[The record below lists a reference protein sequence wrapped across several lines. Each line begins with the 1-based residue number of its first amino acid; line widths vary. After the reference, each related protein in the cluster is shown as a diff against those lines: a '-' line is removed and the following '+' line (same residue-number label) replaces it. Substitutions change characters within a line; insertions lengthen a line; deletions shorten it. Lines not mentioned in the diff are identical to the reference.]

1 LRLRKQWK
9 NKQMA
14 IPKEYLDSEFDFGFS
29 TSDDDSVVQASPA
42 VTSQEIS
49 EPILERIRNL
59 EVNVGEV
66 LNIVERLE
74 NASTPLDTDDYKAL
88 IEKDVK
94 AKLTAVEKM
103 ILPLLVNLMKNPEKD
118 TIKWPGRAPIIEKQ
132 IEKILA
138 ITRS

>member
-1 LRLRKQWK
+1 
-9 NKQMA
+9 MA

-29 TSDDDSVVQASPA
+29 TSDDVSDPA
-42 VTSQEIS
+42 QVTPNVTSQDIS
-49 EPILERIRNL
+49 EPIIERIRNL

-66 LNIVERLE
+66 LNILERLE
-74 NASTPLDTDDYKAL
+74 NASTPLDTDEYKAL

-94 AKLTAVEKM
+94 AKLSALEKM

>member
-1 LRLRKQWK
+1 
-9 NKQMA
+9 MA

-29 TSDDDSVVQASPA
+29 TTDDETVVHTPA
-42 VTSQEIS
+42 PVVNTQDIS
-49 EPILERIRNL
+49 EPIIEKLQTLEAL
-59 EVNVGEV
+59 VTAMAETVS
-66 LNIVERLE
+66 RLE
-74 NASTPLDTDDYKAL
+74 NASTPLDTDEYKAL

-94 AKLTAVEKM
+94 AKLTALEKL

>member
-1 LRLRKQWK
+1 
-9 NKQMA
+9 MA

-29 TSDDDSVVQASPA
+29 TTDDETVVHSPA
-42 VTSQEIS
+42 PIVNTQDIS
-49 EPILERIRNL
+49 EPIIEKLQTLEAL
-59 EVNVGEV
+59 VVNMAETVS
-66 LNIVERLE
+66 RLE
-74 NASTPLDTDDYKAL
+74 NASTPLDTDEYKAL

-94 AKLTAVEKM
+94 AKLSALEKL

>member
-1 LRLRKQWK
+1 
-9 NKQMA
+9 MA

-29 TSDDDSVVQASPA
+29 TSDDEVVVHTPA
-42 VTSQEIS
+42 PVVNTQDIS
-49 EPILERIRNL
+49 EPIIQKLQTLEAL
-59 EVNVGEV
+59 VTDMAETVS
-66 LNIVERLE
+66 RLE
-74 NASTPLDTDDYKAL
+74 NASTPLDTDEYKAL

-94 AKLTAVEKM
+94 AKLTALEKL

>member
-1 LRLRKQWK
+1 
-9 NKQMA
+9 MA
-14 IPKEYLDSEFDFGFS
+14 IPKEYLDSDFDFGFS
-29 TSDDDSVVQASPA
+29 TTEDDVVITTPA
-42 VTSQEIS
+42 PVVNTQDIS
-49 EPILERIRNL
+49 EPIIQKLEAL
-59 EVNVGEV
+59 ESMVAGM
-66 LNIVERLE
+66 VEIISRLE
-74 NASTPLDTDDYKAL
+74 NASTPLDTDEYKAL

-94 AKLTAVEKM
+94 AKLTALEKM

>member
-1 LRLRKQWK
+1 
-9 NKQMA
+9 MA

-29 TSDDDSVVQASPA
+29 TTDDDTVVTTPA
-42 VTSQEIS
+42 PVVNTQDIS
-49 EPILERIRNL
+49 EPIIEKLQTLEAL
-59 EVNVGEV
+59 VTAMAETVS
-66 LNIVERLE
+66 RLE
-74 NASTPLDTDDYKAL
+74 NASTPLDTDEYKAL

-94 AKLTAVEKM
+94 AKLTALEKL

>member
-1 LRLRKQWK
+1 
-9 NKQMA
+9 MA

-29 TSDDDSVVQASPA
+29 TTDDDSTPVQAPPA

-66 LNIVERLE
+66 LNILERLE
-74 NASTPLDTDDYKAL
+74 NASTPLDTDEYKGL

-94 AKLTAVEKM
+94 AKLSAVEKM

>member
-1 LRLRKQWK
+1 
-9 NKQMA
+9 MA

-29 TSDDDSVVQASPA
+29 TSDDDTVVHTPA
-42 VTSQEIS
+42 PVVNTQDIS
-49 EPILERIRNL
+49 EPIILKLESL
-59 EVNVGEV
+59 EQMIAVMADTVS
-66 LNIVERLE
+66 RLE
-74 NASTPLDTDDYKAL
+74 NASTPLDTDEYKAL

-94 AKLTAVEKM
+94 DKLASVEKL

>member
-1 LRLRKQWK
+1 
-9 NKQMA
+9 MA

-49 EPILERIRNL
+49 EPILERIRSL

>member
-1 LRLRKQWK
+1 
-9 NKQMA
+9 MA

-29 TSDDDSVVQASPA
+29 TTDDVNISAPSTPQ

-49 EPILERIRNL
+49 DPIIEKIKNLEINLGEALTILERI
-59 EVNVGEV
+59 
-66 LNIVERLE
+66 E
-74 NASTPLDTDDYKAL
+74 NASTPLDTDEYKAL
-88 IEKDVK
+88 IEKDVRQ
-94 AKLTAVEKM
+94 KLASVEKL

-118 TIKWPGRAPIIEKQ
+118 TIKWPDRAPIIEKQ